1 MKFPE
6 EKDGVDKI
14 AFSEQITINGEIN
27 VDILDDNVYSIQQ
40 AKLRTE
46 EDHRMRM
53 DELKKQRVCKDIIHL
68 SQR

>member
-27 VDILDDNVYSIQQ
+27 VDILDDSVYSIQQ